1 VFTMRYHIAYGKDI
15 RLKDGTVINF
25 DDVQL
30 HDEKHEYDVG
40 TRDKHNVPRKGMEL
54 DYLEDFMADHFVVIL
69 EQGELTLDD

>member
-1 VFTMRYHIAYGKDI
+1 MRYHIAYAKDI

-40 TRDKHNVPRKGMEL
+40 TRDKHNVHRKGMEL

-69 EQGELTLDD
+69 EQGELTLNE